1 MTVAVEVDVEVGVTV
16 VEVLAVVVVVELLD
30 VEALLFIAVELDG
43 ALNLAEVFEIVEIL
57 LIFDL
62 VDDNFSNVTNFVEEE
77 ICVVVLDFNVDFMV
91 VNNNTVVSVFFTGSA
106 LLLRSSSG
114 QLAKEA
120 HNIMPKT
127 PKHKMLTRNPIFILL
142 CDEFDLLLKTDFFVE
157 SPKILKKRKY
167 NTYSYCQFS
176 KLHI

>member
-77 ICVVVLDFNVDFMV
+77 ICVVLVFNVDFVV

-106 LLLRSSSG
+106 VLLKSSPG

-120 HNIMPKT
+120 HNIIPKT

-167 NTYSYCQFS
+167 NTYCQFS
-176 KLHI
+176 KLHT

>member
-1 MTVAVEVDVEVGVTV
+1 MTVAVKVDVEVGVTV

-30 VEALLFIAVELDG
+30 VEALLVIAVELDG

-57 LIFDL
+57 LIRDL

-77 ICVVVLDFNVDFMV
+77 ICVVLVFNVDFMV
-91 VNNNTVVSVFFTGSA
+91 VNNTVVSVFFTGSA
-106 LLLRSSSG
+106 VLLKSSPG

-120 HNIMPKT
+120 HNIIPKT

-142 CDEFDLLLKTDFFVE
+142 CDEFDLLLATDFFVE
-157 SPKILKKRKY
+157 SPKILEKRKY
-167 NTYSYCQFS
+167 NTYCQFS
-176 KLHI
+176 KLHT